1 MGMVVRT
8 NMTAINSNN
17 ALTRN
22 NSTVSKSV
30 EKLSTGM
37 KINRAADDASGLAI
51 SEKMKAQIKSLDT
64 ASSNAEDGISLI
76 QTSEG
81 YMGEVHDAQQNRGAC

>member
-51 SEKMKAQIKSLDT
+51 
-64 ASSNAEDGISLI
+64 
-76 QTSEG
+76 
-81 YMGEVHDAQQNRGAC
+81 